1 MGQFNAHSVAMTTI
15 GNSLPS
21 LGKWSGQ
28 DQERTM
34 VSEVPK
40 KGRKKTFIKCK
51 FHETFALQKRKPAS
65 YWVWR
70 TDTQGYLVL
79 HKRLSRN

>member
-15 GNSLPS
+15 GSSLPS

-34 VSEVPK
+34 VSEVPE
-40 KGRKKTFIKCK
+40 KGRKKN
-51 FHETFALQKRKPAS
+51 L
-65 YWVWR
+65 Y
-70 TDTQGYLVL
+70 
-79 HKRLSRN
+79 